1 MRRNALIAVAVC
13 PYFFLQPVDDHWRHI
28 SMTDRDDQALV
39 AAALGGSDDA
49 YQILI
54 ERYQNLVWQLLNRLV
69 PQLEDREELAQDVFI
84 KVYFNLS
91 SFRFDSKFSTWLY
104 TVTYRTALSHLRKV
118 HVQFEELS
126 EQVEPIEQNQPSDNG
141 ISHALD
147 EAIRTL
153 SLEDRTVIS
162 LYHQQGCS
170 VEDVAVIVGKPIG
183 TIKNQL
189 FRARKKLKQK
199 LKMTLGSEVV

>member
-1 MRRNALIAVAVC
+1 
-13 PYFFLQPVDDHWRHI
+13 
-28 SMTDRDDQALV
+28 MTERTDEALV
-39 AAALGGSDDA
+39 EAAFGGSDDA

-69 PQLEDREELAQDVFI
+69 PQLEDREELAQDVFV

-118 HVQFEELS
+118 QVQFEELS
-126 EQVEPIEQNQPSDNG
+126 EQIEPIEQDHPVDDGVSQ
-141 ISHALD
+141 AL
-147 EAIRTL
+147 EVAVRTL

-162 LYHQQGCS
+162 LYHQQGCT
-170 VEDVAVIVGKPIG
+170 VEDVAEIVGKPIG

-199 LKMTLGSEVV
+199 LEMTLGSEVV